1 MLIAPHGGEL
11 VDRILTGPAREE
23 ALAKAQK
30 LPKVSV
36 DTYASF
42 DIDGI
47 AKGLFSP
54 ATGFMNEAQVR
65 RVLDTMHLREGVP
78 WTIPLMLAVDV
89 KTADG
94 LEVGGEV
101 AIEDDEGDVVAILHL
116 SEKFAFEHG
125 EIAEKVYLTRDEAHP
140 GVAYTMALG
149 SVFLAGDLDVLKT
162 RTIEFQEYNRTP
174 KETRAAFVERGWS
187 RIVAFQTRNPIHRA
201 H

>member
-65 RVLDTMHLREGVP
+65 RVLDTMPVSYTHLTLP
-78 WTIPLMLAVDV
+78 T
-89 KTADG
+89 K
-94 LEVGGEV
+94 
-101 AIEDDEGDVVAILHL
+101 
-116 SEKFAFEHG
+116 
-125 EIAEKVYLTRDEAHP
+125 
-140 GVAYTMALG
+140 
-149 SVFLAGDLDVLKT
+149 
-162 RTIEFQEYNRTP
+162 
-174 KETRAAFVERGWS
+174 
-187 RIVAFQTRNPIHRA
+187 RIV
-201 H
+201 